1 MLYRLQPD
9 ARGRALGCICS
20 LSDKLRDRTLKV
32 HSHSHKHAH
41 TRTCIHVPSSNLL
54 VSSSPL
60 SLPLLASPCPDM
72 CRSAFSTAEW

>member
-20 LSDKLRDRTLKV
+20 LSDKLRNRTLKV
-32 HSHSHKHAH
+32 HSHSHKHKH
-41 TRTCIHVPSSNLL
+41 THTCIHVPSSNLL

-60 SLPLLASPCPDM
+60 SLPRCV
-72 CRSAFSTAEW
+72 